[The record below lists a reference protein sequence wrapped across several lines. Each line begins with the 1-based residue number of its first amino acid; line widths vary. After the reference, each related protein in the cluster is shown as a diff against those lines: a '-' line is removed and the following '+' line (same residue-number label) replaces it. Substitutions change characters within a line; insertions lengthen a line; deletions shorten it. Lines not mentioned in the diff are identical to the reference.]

1 MENFSIILVGFFIAC
16 AAAQSTTPSTT
27 PPSTTKSGAPSSP
40 PKPEDCA
47 AKIYSQI
54 KGFKGSKDDL
64 FKRLE
69 DQFNVDMKNMKVTA
83 FNQDNWN
90 SVVDLVSKRIARDDP
105 ITVDDFKKF
114 ADNLINKW
122 RASNKN

>member
-1 MENFSIILVGFFIAC
+1 MAKLSIFIVGFLVAF
-16 AAAQSTTPSTT
+16 AAAQTTTPAS
-27 PPSTTKSGAPSSP
+27 APTGP

-54 KGFKGSKDDL
+54 KGFKGTKEDL
-64 FKRLE
+64 IKRLE
-69 DQFNVDMKNMKVTA
+69 ERFNIDMKDMKVSA

-90 SVVDLVSKRIARDDP
+90 TVVDLVSKRIAKDDP
-105 ITVDDFKKF
+105 ITVEDFKKF
-114 ADNLINKW
+114 ADNAINKW